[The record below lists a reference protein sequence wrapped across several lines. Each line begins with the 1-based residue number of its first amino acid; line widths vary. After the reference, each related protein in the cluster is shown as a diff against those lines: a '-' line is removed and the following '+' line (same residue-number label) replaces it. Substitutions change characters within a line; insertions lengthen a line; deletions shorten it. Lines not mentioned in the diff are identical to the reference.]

1 MAKSCSTVASS
12 KTQRVFAVVEDVT
25 GVLQRPT
32 AAGYILPAG
41 RATMNQVPTF
51 TNSDELTD
59 SLDVVNQ
66 FKDAVKPGEGKISTI
81 VHIPTDGSKMQ
92 AAALFEAMM
101 GIVQEPNVASAVI
114 ATGGGIN
121 AGDTTINISG
131 ITGGVFPDRGE
142 VLIGTERIRY
152 LGVTLNTSGVV
163 TALTNCVRGYHS
175 TTAASHAAADSIS
188 LKSRVYIQG
197 KCRPTCSVWIQ
208 NDHTVMFASGC
219 VVTSVAVPQSKT
231 GGQHC
236 DFTFQFRQLGWAGR
250 SFLGAIP
257 STGVLSVVTA
267 ANVAAGGAYTVG
279 AIVKNTTK
287 NDDNGGAGYTVTAV
301 NTDNGTI
308 TVSPVPTGWAKD
320 DQVDAWLPT
329 ASPIGVALES
339 SATKVFVGGTAG
351 KLMEGSI
358 TLGTPTSFVDELG
371 NDYPGEN
378 ADNTRAFSMDNS
390 LYFRAEDVLEFKR
403 GYDGYELPVHVV
415 LGNKAG
421 GSLSLVMRRVKFVM
435 PSTDAYDPFVIL
447 KRSSAILGT
456 KGNDSL
462 VLVQE

>member
-12 KTQRVFAVVEDVT
+12 KIQQVFAVVEDVT

-32 AAGYILPAG
+32 AAGYIMPAG
-41 RATMNQVPTF
+41 RATMNQTPDY
-51 TNSDELTD
+51 TNSDELSGT
-59 SLDVVNQ
+59 LDVTDQ
-66 FKDAVKPGEGKISTI
+66 FKNTVKNGEGAIPMI
-81 VHIPTDGSKMQ
+81 VRIPSDGSKMQ
-92 AAALFEAMM
+92 GAALFEAMM

-114 ATGGGIN
+114 ATGGDIDVD
-121 AGDTTINISG
+121 DTTINISG

-152 LGVTLNTSGVV
+152 LGVTINGSGVI

-175 TTAASHAAADSIS
+175 TTAASHAAAATIT
-188 LKSRVYIQG
+188 LKIRVYFLDN
-197 KCRPTCSVWIQ
+197 CRPTCSIWVKD
-208 NDHTVMFASGC
+208 DHTVRFASGC

-236 DFTFQFRQLGWAGR
+236 DFSFQFRQMGWAGR

-257 STGVLSVVTA
+257 ATGVLSVVTA

-287 NDDNGGAGYTVTAV
+287 DDDNGGAGYTVTAV
-301 NTDNGTI
+301 DTDNGTI

-320 DQVDAWLPT
+320 DQIDAWLPE
-329 ASPIGVALES
+329 ADPIGVALES

-358 TLGTPTSFVDELG
+358 TLGTPTNFIDELG
-371 NDYPGEN
+371 DDYPGKN

-421 GSLSLVMRRVKFVM
+421 GSLSLVMRRVKLVM
-435 PSTDAYDPFVIL
+435 PSVDSSDPFVIL